1 MVVGY
6 SSCKIMELKN
16 MILAAVAV
24 ALTFAGLSGCKK
36 DSQKESVS
44 ITGSWHLVEIGP
56 VSRSSDPDGMAVYIS
71 FGKDGCFDLYQQ
83 LQDGPYVHY
92 SGHWELNASV
102 LYGYY
107 DDGTPLGGDSYEV
120 SASSSEMRLKANNGS
135 GEVTVYEKAEIPD
148 EVRSSAREHSE
159 SNASSVVR

>member
-1 MVVGY
+1 MR
-6 SSCKIMELKN
+6 IKN
-16 MILAAVAV
+16 ILFVAVAV

-71 FGKDGCFDLYQQ
+71 FGKDGRFDLYQQ

-107 DDGTPLGGDSYEV
+107 EDGTPFGGESYEV
-120 SASSSEMRLKANNGS
+120 SVASSQMKLKANNGS
-135 GEVTVYEKAEIPD
+135 GEVTVYEREEIPAD
-148 EVRSSAREHSE
+148 VLSSAREPSG
-159 SNASSVVR
+159 VR